1 MLKVVAI
8 RVNMGL
14 SQEQMAKKLN
24 MSVNTY
30 RNKENGNTYWYFYEI
45 KLISQLSGI
54 KIEEIDA

>member
-1 MLKVVAI
+1 
-8 RVNMGL
+8 MGL

-30 RNKENGNTYWYFYEI
+30 RNKENGNTYWYFHEI